1 MPRIGDYLPRISR
14 TAKIVW
20 AIAAA
25 LAVSQLGSAVA
36 NDYQFF
42 LNETE
47 SLPNWAF
54 WVNKNEREPA
64 RGDYFAFVP
73 PPNPYYPS
81 GFRFAKEVAGV
92 PGDEVV
98 VRGRDFYINGR
109 FVGQAKTHDQKGAA
123 VQMSTS
129 GLIPPDKYFVVTPH
143 RDSFDSRYALVGLID
158 RKALIGKAYPVL

>member
-1 MPRIGDYLPRISR
+1 MKFPLSLCLLPLI
-14 TAKIVW
+14 
-20 AIAAA
+20 
-25 LAVSQLGSAVA
+25 LAGCATK
-36 NDYQFF
+36 NTT
-42 LNETE
+42 TE
-47 SLPNWAF
+47 WS
-54 WVNKNEREPA
+54 
-64 RGDYFAFVP
+64 
-73 PPNPYYPS
+73 
-81 GFRFAKEVAGV
+81 
-92 PGDEVV
+92 GDEVV